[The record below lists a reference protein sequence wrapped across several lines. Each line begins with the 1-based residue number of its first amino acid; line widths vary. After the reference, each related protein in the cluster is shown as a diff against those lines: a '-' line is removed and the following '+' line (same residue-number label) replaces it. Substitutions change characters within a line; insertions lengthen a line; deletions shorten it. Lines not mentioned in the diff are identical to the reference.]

1 MARAEHVS
9 TFDARERRVEGAA
22 VRWTEREEHDDDDD
36 DYEEKEEKG
45 GEENGTMNVGGK
57 EQSFHSRSRCP
68 HLQHR

>member
-36 DYEEKEEKG
+36 DDDYEEKEE
-45 GEENGTMNVGGK
+45 EEGRREGK
-57 EQSFHSRSRCP
+57 RMEQ
-68 HLQHR
+68 